1 MEKGRMKVK
10 TEEYEAMMTE
20 EEREAMTR
28 QQYLHQLDMLRT
40 VNTFLLMGYGKDIKG
55 IYEGMRALHYICS
68 EDQID
73 FYCEF
78 IGTHK
83 GETIQEIN
91 DALWRFLW
99 ETEPPEIPEEKEPE
113 KPKQN
118 KKKSIEEYAVW
129 VVFNNLLIDRIAYLK
144 SLMKGGYTFGE
155 GWKEHWVNCGYDP
168 YYIQTLRGIIEDNPN
183 ATTREQAQEA
193 YRILYQEKPHEP
205 PYLYTCDRIDIEAVM
220 RASRERT
227 REILGKK
234 MEEDWA
240 DE

>member
-1 MEKGRMKVK
+1 MKVK
-10 TEEYEAMMTE
+10 AEEYEAMMTE
-20 EEREAMTR
+20 EEREQMTR

-40 VNTFLLMGYGKDIKG
+40 INTFLLMGYGSDVKG
-55 IYEGMRALHYICS
+55 IYEGMRALHYIVS
-68 EDQID
+68 EDQVA

-78 IGTHK
+78 IGAHNNTG

-91 DALWRFLW
+91 DALWKFLW
-99 ETEPPEIPEEKEPE
+99 EMDPPEVEKETEEE

-118 KKKSIEEYAVW
+118 KKKSIEEYALW

-144 SLMKGGYTFGE
+144 SLMNNGYTFGE

-168 YYIQTLRGIIEDNPN
+168 YYIQTLRGIIEDYPN

-205 PYLYTCDRIDIEAVM
+205 PYLYTCDRIDIEGIM
-220 RASRERT
+220 KESRRRT
-227 REILGKK
+227 REVLGK
-234 MEEDWA
+234 EIGEDW
-240 DE
+240 DD

>member
-1 MEKGRMKVK
+1 MTV
-10 TEEYEAMMTE
+10 EEYEKQMTE
-20 EEREAMTR
+20 EEREQMTR
-28 QQYLHQLDMLRT
+28 QQYLHQLDILRS

-68 EDQID
+68 EDQVA

-78 IGTHK
+78 INSHNRD
-83 GETIQEIN
+83 GETIREIN
-91 DALWRFLW
+91 DALWKFLW
-99 ETEPPEIPEEKEPE
+99 ETEVPEIPDEKEPE

-118 KKKSIEEYAVW
+118 KEKSIEEYAVW

-144 SLMKGGYTFGE
+144 SLMKNGYEFGE
-155 GWKEHWVNCGYDP
+155 GWKEHWVACGYDP
-168 YYIQTLRGIIEDNPN
+168 HYIQTLRGIIEDNPN

-205 PYLYTCDRIDIEAVM
+205 PYLYTCDRIDIEGIM
-220 RASRERT
+220 MESRKRT
-227 REILGKK
+227 RELLGKK
-234 MEEDWA
+234 IEEDWA

>member
-1 MEKGRMKVK
+1 M
-10 TEEYEAMMTE
+10 TAEEYENMMTE
-20 EEREAMTR
+20 EEREAMNR

-40 VNTFLLMGYGKDIKG
+40 VNTFLLMGYEKDVKG
-55 IYEGMRALHYICS
+55 IYEGMRAMHYICS
-68 EDQID
+68 EDQVA

-78 IGTHK
+78 INNHK
-83 GETIQEIN
+83 LQSIDKTN

-99 ETEPPEIPEEKEPE
+99 ETEPPEVEEEKEPE

-144 SLMKGGYTFGE
+144 SLMSNGYTFGE

-168 YYIQTLRGIIEDNPN
+168 HYIQTLRGIIEDMPE

-205 PYLYTCDRIDIEAVM
+205 PFLYTCDRIDIEGIM
-220 RASRERT
+220 KESRRRT

-234 MEEDWA
+234 IGEDWA